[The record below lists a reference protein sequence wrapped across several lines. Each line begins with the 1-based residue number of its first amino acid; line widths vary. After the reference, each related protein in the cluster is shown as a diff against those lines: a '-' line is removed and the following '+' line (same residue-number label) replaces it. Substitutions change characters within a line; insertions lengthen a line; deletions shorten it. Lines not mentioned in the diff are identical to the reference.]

1 MITVFLS
8 ILALGVLVFIHE
20 LGHYLMA
27 KRVGMRVEAFSVGFG
42 KPIYQFKR
50 NGVEWKICILPFGGY
65 VKIAGMYK
73 EKGIE
78 PHDVPD
84 GYFGKRPIDRMKVAF
99 AGPLFNIIL
108 ALIAFGVLWI
118 AGGQEKQMSQ
128 FTNRI
133 GYVDPNSTLY
143 KYGVRAGDE
152 IVKYAGYDYQNYQD
166 TILPSLSKKETIPIS
181 VNKIDYYQNKQ
192 EKRSYAPYTYQPN
205 NELPLHTI
213 GVEAPAGYV
222 LFNQDTALK
231 TPILDSGI
239 KKGDRIVW
247 VNGELIFSHQQLN
260 SLINEPTT
268 FLTVERNGYIFHT
281 RAPVL
286 PIKEYKLSKQEK
298 NELDD
303 WAYEASI
310 KEELSFLPYVINTDN
325 MIEYPL
331 SFIDP
336 LLEETLI
343 DDSNR
348 NPFFIPLDTNDKIL
362 AVNGTPVTTS
372 YDLLNELQTKKAMI
386 VVERSAKLS
395 QPLLWKNVNQSF
407 TTDLNYKDLQEVIS
421 TIGINSTSSQ
431 KGDLHLLKSIEPVTR
446 SSLSEEAKSLPNGDQ
461 LVLGMLQSDK
471 LVIYNPSP
479 IFLFQD
485 SFQNI
490 FKFLGGLFS
499 GTIAP
504 KYVSG
509 PVGIIQAIHVSTSGA
524 TEAIFWFGFISL
536 NLAVINLLPIPV
548 LDGGYIALSF
558 FEMVTRRKI
567 KPKTLEKLILPFMVL
582 LMGFLVYVTYQ
593 DIIRIVKQF
602 F

>member
-1 MITVFLS
+1 MITIILS

-42 KPIYQFKR
+42 KPIYRFHR

-73 EKGIE
+73 EKGVE

-108 ALIAFGVLWI
+108 ALVAFGVLWI
-118 AGGQEKQMSQ
+118 AGGQKKQMSQ

-133 GYVDPNSTLY
+133 GYVDPNSVLY

-166 TILPSLSKKETIPIS
+166 MILPSLSKQETIPIS
-181 VNKIDYYQNKQ
+181 VNKIDYYQNKE
-192 EKRSYAPYTYQPN
+192 EKRTYAPYTYLSD
-205 NELPLHTI
+205 ELPFQTI
-213 GVEAPAGYV
+213 GVISPAGYV
-222 LFNQDTALK
+222 LFDQDADPK
-231 TPILDSGI
+231 APISNSGI
-239 KKGDRIVW
+239 QKKDRIVW
-247 VNGELIFSHQQLN
+247 ANGELIFSQRQLN
-260 SLINEPTT
+260 AVINEPMT
-268 FLTVERNGYIFHT
+268 FLTVERNGHVFQT
-281 RAPVL
+281 KAPVL
-286 PIKEYKLSKQEK
+286 PIKEYRLSKQEK
-298 NELDD
+298 NEFED
-303 WAYEASI
+303 WAYEVSI
-310 KEELSFLPYVINTDN
+310 KKDLAFLPYVITTDN
-325 MIEYPL
+325 VVEYPL

-336 LLEETLI
+336 LLEETLV
-343 DDSNR
+343 DNSNR
-348 NPFFIPLDTNDKIL
+348 NPFFIPLDTNDKII
-362 AVNGTPVTTS
+362 AVNGVSVSDS
-372 YDLLNELQTKKAMI
+372 YELLQKLQTKKALI
-386 VVERSAKLS
+386 IVERGSKIEK
-395 QPLLWKNVNQSF
+395 PLLWKDVNETF
-407 TTDLNYKDLQEVIS
+407 TKDLNYQDLQEVVS
-421 TIGINSTSSQ
+421 TIGQTTNSSS
-431 KGDLHLLKSIEPVTR
+431 KGGLHLLNPVEPVPLSTFYEETR
-446 SSLSEEAKSLPNGDQ
+446 STPQGNQ
-461 LVLGMLQSDK
+461 LFLGMQQADK
-471 LVIYNPSP
+471 VVIYNPSP
-479 IFLFQD
+479 IYLFQD

-504 KYVSG
+504 KHVSG

-524 TEAIFWFGFISL
+524 SEAIFWFGFISL

-558 FEMVTRRKI
+558 IEMITRRKI
-567 KPKTLEKLILPFMVL
+567 KPKTLEKLIFPFMIL

-593 DIIRIVKQF
+593 DIIRIFKQF